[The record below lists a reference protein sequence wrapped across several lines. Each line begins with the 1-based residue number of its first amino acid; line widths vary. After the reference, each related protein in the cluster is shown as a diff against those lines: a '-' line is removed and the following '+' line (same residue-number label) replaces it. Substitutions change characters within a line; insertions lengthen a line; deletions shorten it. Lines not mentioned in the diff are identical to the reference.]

1 MKKKHIINPE
11 RLGYK
16 KVVHRYTKDY
26 HIDKYYFKGGVYH
39 VINTVT
45 VVHYIN
51 KVSTHLIVD
60 TKTDYHTI
68 TLWRDCEVKPF

>member
-1 MKKKHIINPE
+1 MTKKHIINPE
-11 RLGYK
+11 RQGYK

-26 HIDKYYFKGGVYH
+26 HIDKWYFKGGTYH
-39 VINTVT
+39 VVDTVT

-60 TKTDYHTI
+60 TKTEYSTKI
-68 TLWRDCEVKPF
+68 LWRTCDVKPY